1 MRVGEIARAVEKDGA
16 GEVLW
21 EAEVS
26 RAVEASRVAEVSRE
40 AEVSWAAEV
49 DCSGEVAREVRLVRF
64 VEVEGVASELG
75 GSPLF
80 VNFPD
85 LSRSGWF
92 FLGNFG
98 SCFDSFESCFGAIE
112 EVT

>member
-16 GEVLW
+16 GEVL
-21 EAEVS
+21 
-26 RAVEASRVAEVSRE
+26 RE

-64 VEVEGVASELG
+64 VEGVASELG
-75 GSPLF
+75 GSPVF

-85 LSRSGWF
+85 LSRGCWV
-92 FLGNFG
+92 FLGDFG
-98 SCFDSFESCFGAIE
+98 SCFDSFESCFGAIGE
-112 EVT
+112 AT